1 MKLLADQ
8 NVHRRVVLR
17 LREAGYDVEF
27 ILETMPGRL
36 DPDILARPDIGEF
49 VFITGDKGFGDWIFH
64 QGLPR
69 PSAILFSRLPHPQ
82 WADTADRLIA
92 LLEEGVQPGQ
102 MITITKGGERVKPFP
117 LGASDA

>member
-36 DPDILARPDIGEF
+36 DPEILARADIGALI
-49 VFITGDKGFGDWIFH
+49 FITGDKGFGNWVFNL
-64 QGLPR
+64 GLP
-69 PSAILFSRLPHPQ
+69 PPLAILFSRLPHSE
-82 WADTADRLIA
+82 WDATADRLIA
-92 LLEEGVQPGQ
+92 VLEGGTMAGQ
-102 MITITKGGERVKPFP
+102 MITITQDGERTKPLP
-117 LGASDA
+117 IGANNG